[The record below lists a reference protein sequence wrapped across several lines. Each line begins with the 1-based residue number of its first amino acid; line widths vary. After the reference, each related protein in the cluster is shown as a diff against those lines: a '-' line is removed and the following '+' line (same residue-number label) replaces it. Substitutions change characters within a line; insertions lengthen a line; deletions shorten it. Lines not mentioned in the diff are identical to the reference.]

1 MKPLRLEFCGINSF
15 SEETVIDFEALT
27 AGGLFGIFGDTGSGK
42 STILDCI
49 NFALYGDVAR
59 SKEKID
65 IINYRSDKAKVTFS
79 FNIINNGVRKIY
91 TVERTIK
98 RDKNGTHKAFLYER
112 DGDNEICIADKAST
126 VEKKIVELLG
136 VDADDFRKC
145 IALPQGEFAKFVNSL
160 PSERLKLMERLF
172 NLSKYG
178 DRLKY
183 RLSEHQAG
191 IEARFQNVSG
201 KLYAYSD
208 VSLEALKDAEETL
221 KSEKTEYSSLSKS
234 EKSVAAERERLKDLN
249 LKRKELLKVISA
261 LDGLAE
267 KSSSIEELR
276 KELCVFES
284 CREAVKLS
292 DNIGIKLAEKDKFAT
307 EAANAVRNRE
317 ALAVKISKIEKSI
330 KDRAF
335 DKTIPEK
342 VALAAKYATCEG
354 KAEKLESL
362 LKELAAKRAEYKVKE
377 KSVLALNEEYEA
389 LNASYTRLQQESGS
403 GNSGNIEKLISVGF
417 KGAVLKD
424 EIVRN
429 LDWLANLNGNIKI
442 YRDDS
447 PLYEYVSCEVEN
459 KIAEYTHRILDL
471 RDFKPENADKLLK
484 DFERSEKERET
495 LQSKVAQQREKLI
508 GVGSRLEI
516 ERNNLKILERDG
528 LELKSRA
535 DELKTE
541 LENIFGRDC
550 SDFTAVIAANER
562 EIAELSDL
570 KEKLSDELEK
580 LRNKRTEF
588 EIAVEKCGVLSS
600 SAEAELNKCVQS
612 LESLIE
618 SRSLGSIEQCR
629 AIAQK
634 FADFPSAEQA
644 VKNYDEEKLS
654 LTLKKRELE
663 ATNCIYQADD
673 ERLAEV
679 EERHS
684 ALAEKLSE
692 ITGSIAVKEN
702 IVKDLKSKLSEKEI
716 IEKELEVV
724 CKDRELAARLKEITK
739 NNKFLEYVAN
749 EYLIDISSASSSTLI
764 NLTNGRYFLTY
775 KDNNFYV
782 GDNFNCGSL
791 RGVNTLSGGEIF
803 LVSLSLALALS
814 QTICSRSM
822 KSIEFF
828 FLDEGFGTL
837 DSALVDTVMNAL
849 EKLKS
854 SAFTI
859 GVISHV
865 EELKYR
871 INYKITVNKATETHG
886 STVNVS
892 C

>member
-1 MKPLRLEFCGINSF
+1 M
-15 SEETVIDFEALT
+15 
-27 AGGLFGIFGDTGSGK
+27 
-42 STILDCI
+42 
-49 NFALYGDVAR
+49 
-59 SKEKID
+59 
-65 IINYRSDKAKVTFS
+65 
-79 FNIINNGVRKIY
+79 
-91 TVERTIK
+91 
-98 RDKNGTHKAFLYER
+98 
-112 DGDNEICIADKAST
+112 
-126 VEKKIVELLG
+126 
-136 VDADDFRKC
+136 
-145 IALPQGEFAKFVNSL
+145 
-160 PSERLKLMERLF
+160 
-172 NLSKYG
+172 
-178 DRLKY
+178 
-183 RLSEHQAG
+183 
-191 IEARFQNVSG
+191 
-201 KLYAYSD
+201 
-208 VSLEALKDAEETL
+208 
-221 KSEKTEYSSLSKS
+221 
-234 EKSVAAERERLKDLN
+234 
-249 LKRKELLKVISA
+249 
-261 LDGLAE
+261 
-267 KSSSIEELR
+267 
-276 KELCVFES
+276 
-284 CREAVKLS
+284 
-292 DNIGIKLAEKDKFAT
+292 
-307 EAANAVRNRE
+307 
-317 ALAVKISKIEKSI
+317 
-330 KDRAF
+330 
-335 DKTIPEK
+335 
-342 VALAAKYATCEG
+342 
-354 KAEKLESL
+354 
-362 LKELAAKRAEYKVKE
+362 
-377 KSVLALNEEYEA
+377 
-389 LNASYTRLQQESGS
+389 
-403 GNSGNIEKLISVGF
+403 
-417 KGAVLKD
+417 
-424 EIVRN
+424 
-429 LDWLANLNGNIKI
+429 
-442 YRDDS
+442 
-447 PLYEYVSCEVEN
+447 
-459 KIAEYTHRILDL
+459 
-471 RDFKPENADKLLK
+471 
-484 DFERSEKERET
+484 
-495 LQSKVAQQREKLI
+495 
-508 GVGSRLEI
+508 EI

-550 SDFTAVIAANER
+550 TDFTAVIAANER
-562 EIAELSDL
+562 EVAELSDL

-580 LRNKRTEF
+580 LRYKRTELD
-588 EIAVEKCGVLSS
+588 IAVEKYGVLSS

-612 LESLIE
+612 LESMIE
-618 SRSLGSIEQCR
+618 SRSLGNIEQCR
-629 AIAQK
+629 AIARK
-634 FADFPSAEQA
+634 FADFLSAEQA

-663 ATNCIYQADD
+663 AADGIYQADD

-679 EERHS
+679 VERHS

-702 IVKDLKSKLSEKEI
+702 IVKDLKLKLSEKEN

-724 CKDRELAARLKEITK
+724 GKERELAARLKEITK

-886 STVNVS
+886 STVNLS